1 MNPINPTT
9 GLADTTLV
17 EQAMKATVRS
27 YKGGAHALGIHLN
40 KSPGVLSNEI
50 NPSQPHHKLGLL
62 DAVAIMHLSQD
73 FQILKAIAA
82 CVNHSIVHLG
92 DFAATCDTELLDIYA
107 QWHAEIGDVS
117 REVSAALADGRITR
131 DEFHRIRK
139 EGMEQIHF
147 FFEFL
152 ARVEALI
159 DE

>member
-1 MNPINPTT
+1 MNPLNPKT
-9 GLADTTLV
+9 GQPDTTLV
-17 EQAMKATVRS
+17 EQAMKATVRN
-27 YKGGAHALGIHLN
+27 YKGGAQALGAHLN

-62 DAVAIMHLSQD
+62 DAILIMHITRD
-73 FQILKAIAA
+73 VQILKAMAA
-82 CVNHSIVHLG
+82 CVNHSIINLG
-92 DFAATCDTELLDIYA
+92 DFSATCDTELLNMYA
-107 QWHAEIGDVS
+107 RWHAEIGDVS
-117 REVSAALADGRITR
+117 REVSAALSDGRITR

-159 DE
+159 DD